1 MCHYLKGAPASNN
14 PPSHLSSPDLFRL
27 KEHAVLFSARLG
39 SQGKKEKGGGG
50 IQNATTEQKQSLF
63 V

>member
-1 MCHYLKGAPASNN
+1 MCHYLKGPPASNN
-14 PPSHLSSPDLFRL
+14 PPSHLGSPDLFRL

-39 SQGKKEKGGGG
+39 SQGEKERGRKK
-50 IQNATTEQKQSLF
+50 IPNATTEQKQSLF